1 MNLQLFL
8 LLIVVVTALAFDFTN
23 GFHDTGNAMATSIA
37 SGALAPRVAVALPAV
52 LNLIG
57 AFLSTAVAATIAK
70 GLIDA
75 NLVTLELVFAGLV
88 GGIVWN
94 LLTWLLGIPSSSSHA
109 LIGGIVGATIAAV
122 GLRGVIW
129 SGVVS
134 KVIVPAVVA
143 ALLATLVGAVGTWLV
158 YRTTRG
164 VAEKRTERGF
174 RRGQIGSASLVSLA
188 HGTNDAQKT
197 MGVIFLALMSY
208 GAVSTTASVPPLW
221 VIVSCAVAMAAG
233 TYLGGWRIIRTLG
246 KGLVEIKPPQGMA
259 AESSS
264 AAVILLS
271 AHFGYALSTTQ
282 VATGSV
288 LGSGVG
294 KPGAEVRWGV
304 AGRMVVA
311 WLVTL
316 PLAGLVGA
324 FTYGLV
330 HFIGGYPGAILGF
343 ALLWLTA
350 TAIWL
355 RSRRA
360 PIDHTNVNADW
371 EGNLTAGLEAG
382 AQPLADQRP
391 PVPAPPAPTPPPNHR
406 STTVRRHHEE
416 RPVSAWFNYTATL
429 KILIFS
435 LLAGALLPGLFAVG
449 VRLQAAGDGADATA
463 RRRPLLVAV
472 SWAIFALVLAVV
484 IIGVLY
490 IARDFIAHHTGWAF
504 LGATPK

>member
-37 SGALAPRVAVALPAV
+37 SGALAPRVAVALSAV

-360 PIDHTNVNADW
+360 PIDHTNVNAEW

-406 STTVRRHHEE
+406 APQFGVTTRNA
-416 RPVSAWFNYTATL
+416 P
-429 KILIFS
+429 
-435 LLAGALLPGLFAVG
+435 
-449 VRLQAAGDGADATA
+449 
-463 RRRPLLVAV
+463 
-472 SWAIFALVLAVV
+472 
-484 IIGVLY
+484 
-490 IARDFIAHHTGWAF
+490 
-504 LGATPK
+504 

>member
-37 SGALAPRVAVALPAV
+37 SGALAPRVAVALSAV

-188 HGTNDAQKT
+188 HGSNDAQKT

-406 STTVRRHHEE
+406 APQFGVTTRNA
-416 RPVSAWFNYTATL
+416 P
-429 KILIFS
+429 
-435 LLAGALLPGLFAVG
+435 
-449 VRLQAAGDGADATA
+449 
-463 RRRPLLVAV
+463 
-472 SWAIFALVLAVV
+472 
-484 IIGVLY
+484 
-490 IARDFIAHHTGWAF
+490 
-504 LGATPK
+504 

>member
-406 STTVRRHHEE
+406 APQFGVTTRNA
-416 RPVSAWFNYTATL
+416 P
-429 KILIFS
+429 
-435 LLAGALLPGLFAVG
+435 
-449 VRLQAAGDGADATA
+449 
-463 RRRPLLVAV
+463 
-472 SWAIFALVLAVV
+472 
-484 IIGVLY
+484 
-490 IARDFIAHHTGWAF
+490 
-504 LGATPK
+504 

>member
-37 SGALAPRVAVALPAV
+37 SGALAPRVAVALSAV

-371 EGNLTAGLEAG
+371 EGNLTAGLETG

-406 STTVRRHHEE
+406 APQFGVTTRNA
-416 RPVSAWFNYTATL
+416 P
-429 KILIFS
+429 
-435 LLAGALLPGLFAVG
+435 
-449 VRLQAAGDGADATA
+449 
-463 RRRPLLVAV
+463 
-472 SWAIFALVLAVV
+472 
-484 IIGVLY
+484 
-490 IARDFIAHHTGWAF
+490 
-504 LGATPK
+504 

>member
-37 SGALAPRVAVALPAV
+37 SGALAPRVAVALSAV

-406 STTVRRHHEE
+406 APQFGVTTSNA
-416 RPVSAWFNYTATL
+416 P
-429 KILIFS
+429 
-435 LLAGALLPGLFAVG
+435 
-449 VRLQAAGDGADATA
+449 
-463 RRRPLLVAV
+463 
-472 SWAIFALVLAVV
+472 
-484 IIGVLY
+484 
-490 IARDFIAHHTGWAF
+490 
-504 LGATPK
+504 

>member
-1 MNLQLFL
+1 MNIQLFL
-8 LLIVVVTALAFDFTN
+8 LIIVVITALAFDFTN

-37 SGALAPRVAVALPAV
+37 SGALAPKVAVALSAV

-122 GLRGVIW
+122 GGHGVIW
-129 SGVVS
+129 KGVIS
-134 KVIVPAVVA
+134 KVLIPAVIA
-143 ALLATLVGAVGTWLV
+143 AILAIAVGAAATWLV
-158 YRTTRG
+158 YRITRG
-164 VAEKRTERGF
+164 VPDERTEAGF

-208 GAVSTTASVPPLW
+208 GSVSKTAVMPPLW
-221 VIVSCAVAMAAG
+221 VIVCCAVAMAGG

-246 KGLVEIKPPQGMA
+246 KGLVEIKSPQGMA

-282 VATGSV
+282 VCTGSV

-304 AGRMVVA
+304 AGRMATA

-316 PLAGLVGA
+316 PLSGIVGA
-324 FTYGLV
+324 LTYWIVHLV
-330 HFIGGYPGAILGF
+330 GGYPGAILGF
-343 ALLWLTA
+343 SMLVAVSA
-350 TAIWL
+350 AIYL
-355 RSRRA
+355 RSRA
-360 PIDHTNVNADW
+360 VKVDHKNVNAEW
-371 EGNLTAGLEAG
+371 EGHLTAGLQAG
-382 AQPLADQRP
+382 QDWDQ
-391 PVPAPPAPTPPPNHR
+391 PPPDTGPK
-406 STTVRRHHEE
+406 SD
-416 RPVSAWFNYTATL
+416 
-429 KILIFS
+429 
-435 LLAGALLPGLFAVG
+435 AV
-449 VRLQAAGDGADATA
+449 AAEFGSDGQIPA
-463 RRRPLLVAV
+463 RNA
-472 SWAIFALVLAVV
+472 S
-484 IIGVLY
+484 
-490 IARDFIAHHTGWAF
+490 
-504 LGATPK
+504 

>member
-37 SGALAPRVAVALPAV
+37 SGALAPRVAVALSAV

-330 HFIGGYPGAILGF
+330 HFIGGYPGAIPGF

-406 STTVRRHHEE
+406 APQFGVTTRNA
-416 RPVSAWFNYTATL
+416 P
-429 KILIFS
+429 
-435 LLAGALLPGLFAVG
+435 
-449 VRLQAAGDGADATA
+449 
-463 RRRPLLVAV
+463 
-472 SWAIFALVLAVV
+472 
-484 IIGVLY
+484 
-490 IARDFIAHHTGWAF
+490 
-504 LGATPK
+504 

>member
-406 STTVRRHHEE
+406 A
-416 RPVSAWFNYTATL
+416 PQF
-429 KILIFS
+429 
-435 LLAGALLPGLFAVG
+435 G
-449 VRLQAAGDGADATA
+449 VTA
-463 RRRPLLVAV
+463 RNAP
-472 SWAIFALVLAVV
+472 
-484 IIGVLY
+484 
-490 IARDFIAHHTGWAF
+490 
-504 LGATPK
+504 

>member
-37 SGALAPRVAVALPAV
+37 SGALAPRVAVALSAV

-246 KGLVEIKPPQGMA
+246 KGLVEIKPPQGTA

-406 STTVRRHHEE
+406 APQFGVTTRNA
-416 RPVSAWFNYTATL
+416 P
-429 KILIFS
+429 
-435 LLAGALLPGLFAVG
+435 
-449 VRLQAAGDGADATA
+449 
-463 RRRPLLVAV
+463 
-472 SWAIFALVLAVV
+472 
-484 IIGVLY
+484 
-490 IARDFIAHHTGWAF
+490 
-504 LGATPK
+504 